1 MKTLKILPQKIFKF
15 KCKPQLLESTLE
27 NLKDDE
33 WVEHDEKWKVIQ
45 SKDTRLNKDPK
56 YFDIHNWVRE
66 CFNKVKDE
74 LKFRCTR
81 IEITQSWANRAK
93 ENQWQWTHSHPNSFM
108 SAILYLTDSDA
119 STWFSMDNFW
129 TGNNTNLHYP
139 SNTSNIIKVIYEED
153 ESNLVVHKQPTVSG
167 DLIIFPSTLIHS
179 VDQHKTQEH
188 DRYTMSFNSYPCG
201 VIGSMEK
208 SAGII
213 LEVL

>member
-15 KCKPQLLESTLE
+15 KCKQKLLEDTLE
-27 NLKDDE
+27 TLKNDE
-33 WVEHDEKWKVIQ
+33 WVEHDEKWKILQ

-74 LKFRCTR
+74 LKFRCSR

-139 SNTSNIIKVIYEED
+139 SNTSNIIKID
-153 ESNLVVHKQPTVSG
+153 IR
-167 DLIIFPSTLIHS
+167 II
-179 VDQHKTQEH
+179 
-188 DRYTMSFNSYPCG
+188 
-201 VIGSMEK
+201 
-208 SAGII
+208 
-213 LEVL
+213 